1 MNQILVPCDFS
12 SPSIEGFKM
21 AVDIAS
27 KSNGSITVLHAISL
41 PSISDPIVSGEP
53 IVYSQAFFSAVEEDV
68 KNAYAVMLQQYGKN
82 AKVSLDIEGGGLFEV
97 VKSITE
103 KRQVD
108 LVVMGTTGTTGTAR
122 ALIGSNTEKTVRY
135 SKVPV
140 LAVRKACDIN
150 SIKNILLPQT
160 GDFNQTDFILKVKA
174 LQTFLRAR
182 LHILLV
188 NTPVNFKRDEEGKV
202 TLEEFAKHYQLENY
216 VLHFK
221 SYRNEEEGIVDFAT
235 SNKMDLIVMA
245 THSRRGLSHLV
256 SGSIAEDV
264 VNHALIPVWT
274 YSIRR

>member
-1 MNQILVPCDFS
+1 
-12 SPSIEGFKM
+12 M

-27 KSNGSITVLHAISL
+27 RSNGSTTVLHVISL

-68 KNAYAVMLQQYGKN
+68 KNAYAAMLQQYGKD

-108 LVVMGTTGTTGTAR
+108 LVVMGTTGTTGIAR
-122 ALIGSNTEKTVRY
+122 SLIGSNTEKVVRF

-140 LAVRKACDIN
+140 LAVRKACDIT
-150 SIKNILLPQT
+150 SIKNILLPET
-160 GDFNQTDFILKVKA
+160 GDFNQTNFISKVKA
-174 LQTFLRAR
+174 LQEFLRAK
-182 LHILLV
+182 LHILFV
-188 NTPVNFKRDEEGKV
+188 NTPVNFKSDEEGKE

-221 SYRNEEEGIVDFAT
+221 SYRTKEEGIIDFST
-235 SNKMDLIVMA
+235 SNKMDLIIMA
-245 THSRRGLSHLV
+245 THSRRGLSHLLE
-256 SGSIAEDV
+256 GSITEDV

-274 YSIRR
+274 YSIRK